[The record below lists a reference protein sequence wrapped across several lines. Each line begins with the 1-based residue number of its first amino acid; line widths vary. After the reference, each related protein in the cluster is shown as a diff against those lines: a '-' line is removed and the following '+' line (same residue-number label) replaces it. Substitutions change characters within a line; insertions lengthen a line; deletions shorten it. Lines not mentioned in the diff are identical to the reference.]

1 MPHFLF
7 RDQLACREDAKAIS
21 DKWQGDNTKGF
32 NPKPGYKP
40 KKPVWIPLT
49 PANRSKLSKAISDTP
64 LVFGTV
70 WDNSFRWAL
79 TLLDP
84 KPDVIFFM
92 TDGTANR
99 KGMDIIRQ
107 HHGSTKINTISYLAP
122 AQAKISLK
130 EIAKMTGGE
139 FRSIDAAQIKQLEMK
154 LRKKQ

>member
-1 MPHFLF
+1 M
-7 RDQLACREDAKAIS
+7 DAKSESKSVNKLSGI
-21 DKWQGDNTKGF
+21 DLTRNWLGN
-32 NPKPGYKP
+32 YWR
-40 KKPVWIPLT
+40 KPVWIPLT
-49 PANRSKLSKAISDTP
+49 PVNRSKRSKAISDTP
-64 LVFGTV
+64 LIFGAV

-92 TDGTANR
+92 TDGSANR

-139 FRSIDAAQIKQLEMK
+139 FRSIDAAQIKQLSVRYTLNAGSPIFMVTPH
-154 LRKKQ
+154 